1 MHRFHIVIEK
11 AKSNYSAYSPDLPG
25 CVATGA
31 TRKEAARNIH
41 EAIKVH
47 MRGLQE
53 DSLLESDPKFIARI
67 ESLRRQYRREGGTKI
82 EGVRKELGLPLR
94 TRRKRG

>member
-1 MHRFHIVIEK
+1 MVGHEKGSKKMNRARIIVEK
-11 AKSNYSAYSPDLPG
+11 AKGNYSAYSPDLPG

-31 TRKEAARNIH
+31 TRKEVEQNLH

-53 DSLLESDPKFIARI
+53 DS
-67 ESLRRQYRREGGTKI
+67 Q
-82 EGVRKELGLPLR
+82 
-94 TRRKRG
+94 